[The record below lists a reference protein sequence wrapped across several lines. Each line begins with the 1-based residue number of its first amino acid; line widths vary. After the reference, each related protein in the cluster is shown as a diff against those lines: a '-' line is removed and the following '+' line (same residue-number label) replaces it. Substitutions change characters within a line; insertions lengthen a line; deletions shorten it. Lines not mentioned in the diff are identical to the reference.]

1 MPQIKHYFWL
11 IILVVFT
18 AILSADTSF
27 EYALGVISAN
37 VLRDG
42 VILTL
47 LVFTFSY
54 FYKKKSWSW
63 FDWLNVIAYTTVI
76 ASFLKPIIQE
86 FRYQGYDPDLG
97 RIIIVGV
104 IVALICFRLWIKKRN
119 KTGSTINLKQ
129 SLAFIKND
137 QGFTL
142 IGKGVIALLVLALLS
157 YPAYKAYDKIQLN
170 ILIKD
175 SANGE
180 AFAQTKLGTRF
191 YYGNGVTLNFYKAI
205 DLWKKA
211 ANQGDAK
218 AQFNLGRMYITG
230 RGISQSDEQGIYWI
244 TKAAEQE
251 YSDAQALLG
260 AYLYEGNRVEKN
272 IKKGLYYLNRSI
284 ENGNEVAKIYK
295 ERNELWGL

>member
-1 MPQIKHYFWL
+1 MFTIYKSLIYNDKYHYPSHIYSDFDTLVGEAHCYRLCMYILSLTHQRGFGFLRTKLTYNSRMPENFHIKQYIWL

-54 FYKKKSWSW
+54 FYRKKSWSW

-104 IVALICFRLWIKKRN
+104 IVAFICYRLLIKKRN
-119 KTGSTINLKQ
+119 KT
-129 SLAFIKND
+129 
-137 QGFTL
+137 
-142 IGKGVIALLVLALLS
+142 
-157 YPAYKAYDKIQLN
+157 
-170 ILIKD
+170 
-175 SANGE
+175 
-180 AFAQTKLGTRF
+180 
-191 YYGNGVTLNFYKAI
+191 
-205 DLWKKA
+205 
-211 ANQGDAK
+211 
-218 AQFNLGRMYITG
+218 
-230 RGISQSDEQGIYWI
+230 
-244 TKAAEQE
+244 
-251 YSDAQALLG
+251 
-260 AYLYEGNRVEKN
+260 KN
-272 IKKGLYYLNRSI
+272 IFR
-284 ENGNEVAKIYK
+284 
-295 ERNELWGL
+295 